1 MRLSSCLSAIILNLT
16 GLALFGAEPPKL
28 DTSRGDQMIAEY
40 FRLETAKLR
49 DACLADIHSA
59 DDWNAKKGEY
69 RRQLLEM
76 LGLDPLPE
84 RTELQPVVTGKTEH
98 DEFVVERLQFQSR
111 PGLYVTGDL
120 YLPKQ
125 ASGGRQLPDVSKS
138 SLATDA
144 KSGETSAGIRGL
156 TPPARQDARLPAIL
170 YLCGHGGVKKDN
182 VSFGNKVH
190 YQHHG
195 GWFARNGYV
204 CLIIDSLQLGEI
216 EGIHHGTH
224 RYDRWWWLSRGYTPA
239 GVEAWNCMR
248 ALDYLQSRP
257 EVDADKLGVTGRSG
271 GGAYSWWIA
280 AIDERIK
287 AAVPTAGITDL
298 QNHVVD
304 GVVEGHC
311 DCMFCL
317 NTYRWDYPLVAALVA
332 PRALLI
338 SNTDRDSIFPLDGV
352 YRTYSKVRRL
362 YELLGKPND
371 VALQITAGGHSD
383 TQELHIHAFRWFDK
397 HLKGI
402 DRPIDKPAVKF
413 FQPEQLKVFETLPS
427 DELNTKIDE
436 TFVAAAPTP
445 TRPADEAAWRMM
457 RDAWRQQLGEKVFRG
472 WPEPG
477 SLLDLQEAFSAE
489 AEGVWLR
496 AFDFSSQPGIT
507 LRLFVAQRAKLD
519 KAELVVVNPLDAAGW
534 TEFLAMYRPAFE
546 AQLKGELA
554 KAGIGINPDSADG
567 SLTPALS
574 QREREQAQWES
585 KKKMF
590 ESFPWV
596 MAYVT
601 PRGIGPTAWDQSPK
615 KQTQHRRRFYL
626 LGQTLEGMQTWDIR
640 RAIQATRAVTG
651 LADTPLWL
659 QGHRQMAALS
669 LYATLFEPNVKRI
682 DLHELPKSHRDGPA
696 LLNVLRVF
704 DLPQTVTLA
713 AERSQVVI
721 YQAEDSG
728 WEFPAT
734 VSKQLGWEKRFQFR
748 KPPDTSPQS
757 GTTPEKS
764 VP

>member
-1 MRLSSCLSAIILNLT
+1 
-16 GLALFGAEPPKL
+16 
-28 DTSRGDQMIAEY
+28 MIAEY

-69 RRQLLEM
+69 RRQLLDM

-84 RTELQPVVTGKTEH
+84 RTELQPVVTGKAEH
-98 DEFVVERLQFQSR
+98 DEFVVERLHFQSR

-120 YLPKQ
+120 YVPKN
-125 ASGGRQLPDVSKS
+125 LK
-138 SLATDA
+138 
-144 KSGETSAGIRGL
+144 KGEK
-156 TPPARQDARLPAIL
+156 LPAIL
-170 YLCGHGGVKKDN
+170 YVCGHGGVKKDG
-182 VSFGNKVH
+182 VSFGNKTH

-239 GVEAWNCMR
+239 GVEAWNCVR

-257 EVDADKLGVTGRSG
+257 EVDGDKLGVTGRSG

-304 GVVEGHC
+304 GCVEGHC

-332 PRALLI
+332 PRPLLI
-338 SNTDRDSIFPLDGV
+338 SNTDRDGIFPLDGV

-371 VALQITAGGHSD
+371 VALQITAGGHAD

-413 FQPEQLKVFETLPS
+413 FQPEQLKVFDNLPA

-445 TRPADEAAWRMM
+445 VPPADKAAWEKQ
-457 RDAWRQQLGEKVFRG
+457 RDGCLQQLGDKVFRG
-472 WPEPG
+472 WPVSG
-477 SLLDLQEAFSAE
+477 SPLELTEAFNVE
-489 AEGVWLR
+489 ADGVRLR
-496 AFDFSSQPGIT
+496 AFDFVSQQGIT
-507 LRLFVAQRAKLD
+507 LRLYVAQRAKLD

-534 TEFLAMYRPAFE
+534 TEFLATYRPAFAE
-546 AQLKGELA
+546 QLKAEA
-554 KAGIGINPDSADG
+554 PDSE
-567 SLTPALS
+567 S
-574 QREREQAQWES
+574 QAAGEWQS
-585 KKKMF
+585 TKKMF
-590 ESFPWV
+590 ESFPWT
-596 MAYVT
+596 MAYVA
-601 PRGIGPTAWDQSPK
+601 PRGIGPTAWDQSAK

-626 LGQTLEGMQTWDIR
+626 LGQTLEEMQAWDIR
-640 RAIQATRAVTG
+640 RAIQATRSVSG
-651 LADTPLWL
+651 LGDTPLWL

-669 LYATLFEPNVKRI
+669 VYAAIFEPNIKRI
-682 DLHELPKSHRDGPA
+682 DLHEMPTSHRDGPA
-696 LLNVLRVF
+696 LFNVLRVF
-704 DLPQTVTLA
+704 DLPQAVTLA

-721 YQAEDSG
+721 YSPEKNAWQFPQAVAERL
-728 WEFPAT
+728 
-734 VSKQLGWEKRFQFR
+734 QWEKRFQLR
-748 KPPDTSPQS
+748 TPPQPKAT
-757 GTTPEKS
+757 E
-764 VP
+764 

>member
-1 MRLSSCLSAIILNLT
+1 MRAVAWLSVVLVLCDATQVLT
-16 GLALFGAEPPKL
+16 AAEPAKL
-28 DTSRGDQMIAEY
+28 DTSRGDRMIAEY

-59 DDWNAKKGEY
+59 ADWNAKRGEY
-69 RRQLLEM
+69 RRQLLDM
-76 LGLDPLPE
+76 LGLDPLPA

-98 DEFVVERLQFQSR
+98 DEFTVERLHFQSR

-120 YLPKQ
+120 YVPNNLK
-125 ASGGRQLPDVSKS
+125 
-138 SLATDA
+138 DA
-144 KSGETSAGIRGL
+144 EK
-156 TPPARQDARLPAIL
+156 LPAIL
-170 YLCGHGGVKKDN
+170 YVCGHGGVKKDGI
-182 VSFGNKVH
+182 SYGNKTH

-239 GVEAWNCMR
+239 GVEAWNCVR

-257 EVDADKLGVTGRSG
+257 EVDGEKLGVTGRSG

-280 AIDERIK
+280 AIDDRIK

-332 PRALLI
+332 PRPLLI
-338 SNTDRDSIFPLDGV
+338 SNTDRDAIFPLDGV

-371 VALQITAGGHSD
+371 LALQITAGGHAD

-402 DRPIDKPAVKF
+402 DRPIDKVATKF
-413 FQPEQLKVFETLPS
+413 FPPEQLRVFEKLPA

-445 TRPADEAAWRMM
+445 VPPADK
-457 RDAWRQQLGEKVFRG
+457 DAWEKQRDGWLQQLGDKVFRG
-472 WPEPG
+472 WPLPG
-477 SLLDLQEAFSAE
+477 SPLDLKEAFNVE
-489 AEGVWLR
+489 ADGVRLR
-496 AFDFSSQPGIT
+496 AFDFVSQQGIT
-507 LRLFVAQRAKLD
+507 LRLYVASRAKLD
-519 KAELVVVNPLDAAGW
+519 KADLVVVNPLDAVGW
-534 TEFLAMYRPAFE
+534 TEFLATYRPAFE
-546 AQLKGELA
+546 AQLKDESL
-554 KAGIGINPDSADG
+554 PDSGDQPEHA
-567 SLTPALS
+567 SVRFSAAEWAST
-574 QREREQAQWES
+574 
-585 KKKMF
+585 KKMF

-596 MAYVT
+596 MAYVA

-615 KQTQHRRRFYL
+615 KQIQHRRRFYL
-626 LGQTLEGMQTWDIR
+626 LGQTLEEMQTWDIR
-640 RAIQATRAVTG
+640 RAIQATRAVSG

-669 LYATLFEPNVKRI
+669 VYAAIFEPNIQRI
-682 DLHELPKSHRDGPA
+682 DLHELPTTHRDGPP
-696 LLNVLRVF
+696 LFNVLRVF
-704 DLPQTVTLA
+704 DLPQAVAIA
-713 AERSQVVI
+713 AERLQVVI
-721 YQAEDSG
+721 YSPEKDSWQFPQAVAERL
-728 WEFPAT
+728 
-734 VSKQLGWEKRFQFR
+734 QWEKQFQIR
-748 KPPDTSPQS
+748 TPPQPKAS
-757 GTTPEKS
+757 K
-764 VP
+764 

>member
-1 MRLSSCLSAIILNLT
+1 MRLMSWLCVIWSVLWLSQSVS
-16 GLALFGAEPPKL
+16 AEPPQL
-28 DTSRGDQMIAEY
+28 DTSRGDKMIADY

-49 DACLADIHSA
+49 DACLADVNSA
-59 DDWNAKKGEY
+59 ADWNAKKAEY
-69 RRQLLEM
+69 RRQLLDM

-84 RTELQPVVTGKTEH
+84 RTDLQPVVTGKTEH
-98 DEFVVERLQFQSR
+98 EEFTVERLHFQSR

-120 YLPKQ
+120 YVPKK
-125 ASGGRQLPDVSKS
+125 LKE
-138 SLATDA
+138 
-144 KSGETSAGIRGL
+144 GEK
-156 TPPARQDARLPAIL
+156 LPAIL
-170 YLCGHGGVKKDN
+170 YVCGHGGVKKN
-182 VSFGNKVH
+182 GISYGNKTH

-239 GVEAWNCMR
+239 GVEAWNCVR

-257 EVDADKLGVTGRSG
+257 EVDGDKLGVTGRSG

-338 SNTDRDSIFPLDGV
+338 SNTDRDGIFPLDGV

-402 DRPIDKPAVKF
+402 DRPIDKVATKF
-413 FQPEQLKVFETLPS
+413 FQPEQLKVFDNLPK

-445 TRPADEAAWRMM
+445 VPPADQAAWEKQ
-457 RDAWRQQLGEKVFRG
+457 RDVWLQQLGDKVFRG
-472 WPEPG
+472 WPLPG
-477 SLLDLQEAFSAE
+477 APLDLNEAFNVE
-489 AEGVWLR
+489 ADGVRLR
-496 AFDFSSQPGIT
+496 AFDFVSQSGIT
-507 LRLFVAQRAKLD
+507 LRLYVASRAKLD
-519 KAELVVVNPLDAAGW
+519 KADLVVVNPLDAAGW
-534 TEFLAMYRPAFE
+534 NEFLATYRPAFE
-546 AQLKGELA
+546 TQFKGEFLPEA
-554 KAGIGINPDSADG
+554 NVAEWQS
-567 SLTPALS
+567 T
-574 QREREQAQWES
+574 
-585 KKKMF
+585 KKMF
-590 ESFPWV
+590 ESFPWA
-596 MAYVT
+596 MAYVA
-601 PRGIGPTAWDQSPK
+601 PRGIGPTAWDQSAK

-626 LGQTLEGMQTWDIR
+626 LGQTLEAMQAWDIR
-640 RAIQATRAVTG
+640 RAIQATRAVSG

-669 LYATLFEPNVKRI
+669 VYAAIFEPNIRRI
-682 DLHELPKSHRDGPA
+682 DLHELPASHRDGPA

-704 DLPQTVTLA
+704 DLPQAVALA

-721 YQAEDSG
+721 YSSEPTAWQFPQAVADG
-728 WEFPAT
+728 
-734 VSKQLGWEKRFQFR
+734 LMWEKRFQLR
-748 KPPDTSPQS
+748 TPPQQ
-757 GTTPEKS
+757 
-764 VP
+764 

>member
-1 MRLSSCLSAIILNLT
+1 MRWLVLV
-16 GLALFGAEPPKL
+16 ALFSSLPFVSAADPPKL
-28 DTSRGDQMIAEY
+28 DTSRGDRMIAEY

-49 DACLADIHSA
+49 DACLADIHSV

-69 RRQLLEM
+69 RRQLLDM
-76 LGLDPLPE
+76 LGLDPLPD
-84 RTELQPVVTGKTEH
+84 RTELQPVVTGQAEH
-98 DEFVVERLQFQSR
+98 EEFTVERLHFQSR

-120 YLPKQ
+120 YVPKN
-125 ASGGRQLPDVSKS
+125 LK
-138 SLATDA
+138 T
-144 KSGETSAGIRGL
+144 GEK
-156 TPPARQDARLPAIL
+156 LPAIL
-170 YLCGHGGVKKDN
+170 YVCGHGGVKKDG
-182 VSFGNKVH
+182 VSLGNKTH

-216 EGIHHGTH
+216 EAIHHGTH
-224 RYDRWWWLSRGYTPA
+224 LYNRWWWLSRGYTPA
-239 GVEAWNCMR
+239 GVEAWNCVR

-257 EVDADKLGVTGRSG
+257 EVDGDKLGVTGRSG

-332 PRALLI
+332 PRPLLI
-338 SNTDRDSIFPLDGV
+338 SNTDRDGIFPLDGV

-371 VALQITAGGHSD
+371 LALQITAGGHAD

-413 FQPEQLKVFETLPS
+413 FPPEQLKVFDKLPA

-445 TRPADEAAWRMM
+445 VPPADKQAWEKQ
-457 RDAWRQQLGEKVFRG
+457 RDGWLQQLGDKVFRG
-472 WPEPG
+472 WPVSG
-477 SLLDLQEAFSAE
+477 SPLDLKEAFNVE
-489 AEGVWLR
+489 ADGVQLR
-496 AFDFSSQPGIT
+496 AFDFVSQQGVT
-507 LRLFVAQRAKLD
+507 LRLYLASRAKLD
-519 KAELVVVNPLDAAGW
+519 KADLVVVNPLDASGW
-534 TEFLAMYRPAFE
+534 TEFLATYRSAFAE
-546 AQLKGELA
+546 QLKGEA
-554 KAGIGINPDSADG
+554 PDSEIRATG
-567 SLTPALS
+567 EWSST
-574 QREREQAQWES
+574 
-585 KKKMF
+585 KKMF
-590 ESFPWV
+590 ELFPWA
-596 MAYVT
+596 MAYIA
-601 PRGIGPTAWDQSPK
+601 PRGIGPTAWDQSAN

-626 LGQTLEGMQTWDIR
+626 LGQTLEEMQCWDIR
-640 RAIQATRAVTG
+640 RAIQATRAVNG

-669 LYATLFEPNVKRI
+669 VYAAIFEPNIKRI
-682 DLHELPKSHRDGPA
+682 DLHEMPATHRDGPA
-696 LLNVLRVF
+696 LFNVLRVF
-704 DLPQTVTLA
+704 DLPQAVTLA

-721 YQAEDSG
+721 YSPEKELWQFPQAVAERL
-728 WEFPAT
+728 
-734 VSKQLGWEKRFQFR
+734 QWEKRFQLR
-748 KPPDTSPQS
+748 APPQPKAA
-757 GTTPEKS
+757 E
-764 VP
+764 

>member
-1 MRLSSCLSAIILNLT
+1 MRLTIGTLLLCMFVSLAPNSA
-16 GLALFGAEPPKL
+16 ADPPKL
-28 DTSRGDQMIAEY
+28 DTSRGDRMIAEY

-59 DDWNAKKGEY
+59 ADWNAKKAEY
-69 RRQLLEM
+69 RRQLLDM

-84 RTELQPVVTGKTEH
+84 RTDLQSVITGKVEH
-98 DEFVVERLQFQSR
+98 DEFTVERLHFQSR

-120 YLPKQ
+120 YVPK
-125 ASGGRQLPDVSKS
+125 ANGGRQPPGDASANSKS
-138 SLATDA
+138 
-144 KSGETSAGIRGL
+144 TSGL
-156 TPPARQDARLPAIL
+156 TLAVRQDTRWPAIL
-170 YLCGHGGVKKDN
+170 YVCGHGQVKKDG
-182 VSFGNKVH
+182 VSYGNKTH

-204 CLIIDSLQLGEI
+204 CLIINSLQLGEI

-239 GVEAWNCMR
+239 GVEAWNCVR

-257 EVDADKLGVTGRSG
+257 EVDGDKLGVTGRSG

-304 GVVEGHC
+304 GCVEGHC
-311 DCMFCL
+311 DCMFML

-332 PRALLI
+332 PRPLLI
-338 SNTDRDSIFPLDGV
+338 SNTDRDGIFPLDGV
-352 YRTYSKVRRL
+352 YRTYSKVRQL

-371 VALQITAGGHSD
+371 VALQITAGGHAD

-402 DRPIDKPAVKF
+402 DRPIDKVATKF
-413 FQPEQLKVFETLPS
+413 FQPEQLKVFDKLPA

-445 TRPADEAAWRMM
+445 VPPSDQSAWEKQ
-457 RDAWRQQLGEKVFRG
+457 RDGWLQQLGDKVFRG
-472 WPEPG
+472 WPLSG
-477 SLLDLQEAFSAE
+477 SPLDLKEAFNTE
-489 AEGVWLR
+489 ADGVQLR
-496 AFDFSSQPGIT
+496 AFDFVSQQGVT
-507 LRLFVAQRAKLD
+507 LRLYVASRAKLE
-519 KAELVVVNPLDAAGW
+519 KADLVVVNPLDAAGW
-534 TEFLAMYRPAFE
+534 TEFLATYRLAFAE
-546 AQLKGELA
+546 QLKAEA
-554 KAGIGINPDSADG
+554 PDS
-567 SLTPALS
+567 
-574 QREREQAQWES
+574 ES
-585 KKKMF
+585 RATEWQSTKKMF

-596 MAYVT
+596 TAYVA
-601 PRGIGPTAWDQSPK
+601 PRGIGPTAWDQSAK

-626 LGQTLEGMQTWDIR
+626 LGQTLEEMQAWDIR
-640 RAIQATRAVTG
+640 RAIQATRTVSG

-669 LYATLFEPNVKRI
+669 VYAAIFEPNIKRV
-682 DLHELPKSHRDGPA
+682 DLHELPTSHRDGPA
-696 LLNVLRVF
+696 LLNVLRVL
-704 DLPQTVTLA
+704 DIPQAVSLA

-721 YQAEDSG
+721 YSSEKAAWQFPQAVAERR
-728 WEFPAT
+728 
-734 VSKQLGWEKRFQFR
+734 QWEKRFQLR
-748 KPPDTSPQS
+748 QIKDEARSTQ
-757 GTTPEKS
+757 
-764 VP
+764 

>member
-1 MRLSSCLSAIILNLT
+1 MRSLVVIAFLFLLPFASA
-16 GLALFGAEPPKL
+16 AEPQKL
-28 DTSRGDQMIAEY
+28 DTSRGDRMIAEY

-69 RRQLLEM
+69 RRQLLDM

-84 RTELQPVVTGKTEH
+84 RTELQSVVTGKTEH
-98 DEFVVERLQFQSR
+98 DEFTVERLHFQSR

-120 YLPKQ
+120 YVPKN
-125 ASGGRQLPDVSKS
+125 LKKDEK
-138 SLATDA
+138 
-144 KSGETSAGIRGL
+144 
-156 TPPARQDARLPAIL
+156 LPAIL
-170 YLCGHGGVKKDN
+170 YVCGHGQVKKDG
-182 VSFGNKVH
+182 VSFGNKTH

-239 GVEAWNCMR
+239 GVEAWNCVR

-257 EVDADKLGVTGRSG
+257 EVNGDKLGVTGRSG

-304 GVVEGHC
+304 GAVEGHC

-332 PRALLI
+332 PRPLLI
-338 SNTDRDSIFPLDGV
+338 SNTDRDGIFPLDGV

-371 VALQITAGGHSD
+371 LALQITAGGHAD

-397 HLKGI
+397 HLKGV
-402 DRPIDKPAVKF
+402 DRPIDKVATKF
-413 FQPEQLKVFETLPS
+413 FQPEQLKVFDKLPA

-445 TRPADEAAWRMM
+445 VPPADQFAWEKQ
-457 RDAWRQQLGEKVFRG
+457 RDCWLQQLGDKVFRG
-472 WPEPG
+472 WPLSG
-477 SLLDLQEAFSAE
+477 SPLDLKEVFNVEAD
-489 AEGVWLR
+489 GVRLR
-496 AFDFSSQPGIT
+496 AFDFVSQQGVT
-507 LRLFVAQRAKLD
+507 LRLFVASRAKLD
-519 KAELVVVNPLDAAGW
+519 KADLVVVNPLDATGW
-534 TEFLAMYRPAFE
+534 SEFLATYRPAF
-546 AQLKGELA
+546 ATQLKDEAL
-554 KAGIGINPDSADG
+554 PDANAAEWQS
-567 SLTPALS
+567 T
-574 QREREQAQWES
+574 
-585 KKKMF
+585 KKMF

-596 MAYVT
+596 MAYVA
-601 PRGIGPTAWDQSPK
+601 PRGIGPTAWDQSAK

-626 LGQTLEGMQTWDIR
+626 LGQTLEEMQCWDIR
-640 RAIQATRAVTG
+640 RAIQATRVVSG

-669 LYATLFEPNVKRI
+669 VYAAIYEPNIKRI
-682 DLHELPKSHRDGPA
+682 DLHELPASHRDGPA
-696 LLNVLRVF
+696 LFNVLRVF
-704 DLPQTVTLA
+704 DLPLAVALA

-721 YQAEDSG
+721 YSTDKSAWQFPQTVAERL
-728 WEFPAT
+728 
-734 VSKQLGWEKRFQFR
+734 QWEKRFQLR
-748 KPPDTSPQS
+748 TPPQPKAS
-757 GTTPEKS
+757 E
-764 VP
+764 

>member
-1 MRLSSCLSAIILNLT
+1 MRLTIGTLLLCMFVGITPSNA
-16 GLALFGAEPPKL
+16 ADPPKL
-28 DTSRGDQMIAEY
+28 DTSRGDRMIAEY

-59 DDWNAKKGEY
+59 ADWNAKKAEY
-69 RRQLLEM
+69 RRQLLDM

-84 RTELQPVVTGKTEH
+84 RTGLQPVITGKVEH
-98 DEFVVERLQFQSR
+98 DEFTVERLHFQSR

-120 YLPKQ
+120 YVPKNLQ
-125 ASGGRQLPDVSKS
+125 A
-138 SLATDA
+138 
-144 KSGETSAGIRGL
+144 GEK
-156 TPPARQDARLPAIL
+156 LPAIL
-170 YLCGHGGVKKDN
+170 YVCGHGQVKKDGI
-182 VSFGNKVH
+182 SYGNKTH

-239 GVEAWNCMR
+239 GVEAWNCVR

-257 EVDADKLGVTGRSG
+257 EVNGDKLGVTGRSG

-280 AIDERIK
+280 AIDDRIK

-332 PRALLI
+332 PRPLLI
-338 SNTDRDSIFPLDGV
+338 SNTDRDGIFPLDGV
-352 YRTYSKVRRL
+352 YRTYSKVRHL

-371 VALQITAGGHSD
+371 VALQITAGGHAD

-402 DRPIDKPAVKF
+402 DRPIDKVATKF
-413 FQPEQLKVFETLPS
+413 FQPEQLKVFDKLPA

-445 TRPADEAAWRMM
+445 VPPADQSAWEKQ
-457 RDAWRQQLGEKVFRG
+457 RDGWLQQLGDKVFRG
-472 WPEPG
+472 WPVSGTP
-477 SLLDLQEAFSAE
+477 LDLNEVFNVEAD
-489 AEGVWLR
+489 GVRLR
-496 AFDFSSQPGIT
+496 AFDFVSQQGVT
-507 LRLFVAQRAKLD
+507 LRLFVASRAKLD
-519 KAELVVVNPLDAAGW
+519 KADLVVVNPLDVAGW
-534 TEFLAMYRPAFE
+534 TEFLATYRPAFE
-546 AQLKGELA
+546 AQLKDEAL
-554 KAGIGINPDSADG
+554 PDANAAEWQS
-567 SLTPALS
+567 T
-574 QREREQAQWES
+574 
-585 KKKMF
+585 KKMF
-590 ESFPWV
+590 EAFPWS
-596 MAYVT
+596 MAYVA
-601 PRGIGPTAWDQSPK
+601 PRGIGPTAWDQSAK

-626 LGQTLEGMQTWDIR
+626 LGQTLEEMQAWDIR
-640 RAIQATRAVTG
+640 RAIQATRSVSG
-651 LADTPLWL
+651 LAETPLWL

-669 LYATLFEPNVKRI
+669 VYAAIFEPNIKRI
-682 DLHELPKSHRDGPA
+682 DLHELPTSHRDGPA

-704 DLPQTVTLA
+704 DLPQAVSLA

-721 YQAEDSG
+721 YSPEKTAWQFPQAVAERL
-728 WEFPAT
+728 
-734 VSKQLGWEKRFQFR
+734 QWEKRFQLR
-748 KPPDTSPQS
+748 TPPQPKAS
-757 GTTPEKS
+757 E
-764 VP
+764 

>member
-1 MRLSSCLSAIILNLT
+1 MLVRQISTWVVCCAFSFVAN
-16 GLALFGAEPPKL
+16 AADPQKL
-28 DTSRGDQMIAEY
+28 DTSRGDRMIAEY

-69 RRQLLEM
+69 RRQLLDM

-98 DEFVVERLQFQSR
+98 DEFVVERLHFQSR

-120 YLPKQ
+120 YVP
-125 ASGGRQLPDVSKS
+125 
-138 SLATDA
+138 
-144 KSGETSAGIRGL
+144 KSGVGFQPAKNQERQAGSL
-156 TPPARQDARLPAIL
+156 PHKLPAIL
-170 YLCGHGGVKKDN
+170 YVCGHGGVKKDG
-182 VSFGNKVH
+182 VSLGNKTH

-204 CLIIDSLQLGEI
+204 CLIIDTLQLGEI
-216 EGIHHGTH
+216 EGIHHGTY

-239 GVEAWNCMR
+239 GVEAWNCVR

-257 EVDADKLGVTGRSG
+257 EVDGDKLGVTGRSG

-332 PRALLI
+332 PRPLLI
-338 SNTDRDSIFPLDGV
+338 SNTDRDGIFPLDGV

-371 VALQITAGGHSD
+371 IALQITAGGHAD

-413 FQPEQLKVFETLPS
+413 FQPEQLKVFDKLPA

-445 TRPADEAAWRMM
+445 VPPADQGAWEKQ
-457 RDAWRQQLGEKVFRG
+457 RDGWLQQLGDKVFRG
-472 WPEPG
+472 WPVSG
-477 SLLDLQEAFSAE
+477 SPLDLKEAFNVE
-489 AEGVWLR
+489 ADGVRLR
-496 AFDFSSQPGIT
+496 AFDFVSQQGIT
-507 LRLFVAQRAKLD
+507 LRLYVAQRAKLD
-519 KAELVVVNPLDAAGW
+519 KADLVVVSPLDAAGW
-534 TEFLAMYRPAFE
+534 TEFLATYRPAFE
-546 AQLKGELA
+546 AQFHGESL
-554 KAGIGINPDSADG
+554 PQADV
-567 SLTPALS
+567 
-574 QREREQAQWES
+574 AQWQSVKKLLES
-585 KKKMF
+585 
-590 ESFPWV
+590 SPRV
-596 MAYVT
+596 LAYVA
-601 PRGIGPTAWDQSPK
+601 PRGVGPTAWDQSPK
-615 KQTQHRRRFYL
+615 KQVQHRRRFYL
-626 LGQTLEGMQTWDIR
+626 LGQTLEEMQAWDIR
-640 RAIQATRAVTG
+640 RAIQATRAVNG
-651 LADTPLWL
+651 FADTPLRL
-659 QGHRQMAALS
+659 QGLRQMAALS
-669 LYATLFEPNVKRI
+669 VYAAIFEPNI
-682 DLHELPKSHRDGPA
+682 NSLYLHEMPESHRDGPA

-704 DLPQTVTLA
+704 DLPQAVTLA

-721 YQAEDSG
+721 YSPENDAWQFPQAVAERL
-728 WEFPAT
+728 
-734 VSKQLGWEKRFQFR
+734 QWEKRFQLHT
-748 KPPDTSPQS
+748 PPQPKAA
-757 GTTPEKS
+757 E
-764 VP
+764 

>member
-1 MRLSSCLSAIILNLT
+1 MRWLVFIAFVSWLPLTSA
-16 GLALFGAEPPKL
+16 ADPPRL
-28 DTSRGDQMIAEY
+28 DTSRGDRMIAEY

-69 RRQLLEM
+69 RRQLLDM

-84 RTELQPVVTGKTEH
+84 RTELHPVVTGKTEH
-98 DEFVVERLQFQSR
+98 AEFTVERLHFQSR

-120 YLPKQ
+120 YVPKTV
-125 ASGGRQLPDVSKS
+125 GHVSNVPGNKS
-138 SLATDA
+138 PNEKKDGHVENVPHG
-144 KSGETSAGIRGL
+144 KF
-156 TPPARQDARLPAIL
+156 PAIL
-170 YLCGHGGVKKDN
+170 YVCGHGGVKKDG

-239 GVEAWNCMR
+239 GVEAWNCVR

-257 EVDADKLGVTGRSG
+257 EVDGDKLGVTGRSG

-280 AIDERIK
+280 AIDERVK

-338 SNTDRDSIFPLDGV
+338 SNTDRDGIFPLDGV

-371 VALQITAGGHSD
+371 LALQITAGGHAD
-383 TQELHIHAFRWFDK
+383 TQELHIHGFRWFDK

-402 DRPIDKPAVKF
+402 DRPIDNVATKF
-413 FQPEQLKVFETLPS
+413 FQPEQLKVFDKLPA

-445 TRPADEAAWRMM
+445 VPPADKEAWEKQ
-457 RDAWRQQLGEKVFRG
+457 RDGWLQQLGDKVFRG
-472 WPEPG
+472 WPVSG
-477 SLLDLQEAFSAE
+477 SPLDLKEAFNVE
-489 AEGVWLR
+489 ADGVRLR
-496 AFDFSSQPGIT
+496 AFDFVSQQGIT
-507 LRLFVAQRAKLD
+507 LRLYVAQRAKLD
-519 KAELVVVNPLDAAGW
+519 QAELVVVNPLDAIGW
-534 TEFLAMYRPAFE
+534 TEFLATYRPAFAE
-546 AQLKGELA
+546 QLKGEA
-554 KAGIGINPDSADG
+554 PDS
-567 SLTPALS
+567 
-574 QREREQAQWES
+574 ES
-585 KKKMF
+585 RATGEWPSTKKMF
-590 ESFPWV
+590 ESFPWA
-596 MAYVT
+596 MAYVA
-601 PRGIGPTAWDQSPK
+601 PRGIGPTAWDQSAK

-626 LGQTLEGMQTWDIR
+626 LGQTLEEMQAWDIR

-669 LYATLFEPNVKRI
+669 VYAAIFEPNIKRI
-682 DLHELPKSHRDGPA
+682 DLHEMPASHRDGPA
-696 LLNVLRVF
+696 LFNVLRVF
-704 DLPQTVTLA
+704 DLPQAVTLA

-721 YQAEDSG
+721 YSPDKTAWQFPQAVAERL
-728 WEFPAT
+728 
-734 VSKQLGWEKRFQFR
+734 QWEKRFQLR
-748 KPPDTSPQS
+748 TPPQPKAA
-757 GTTPEKS
+757 E
-764 VP
+764 

>member
-1 MRLSSCLSAIILNLT
+1 MRWLVFIAFVSWLPLTSA
-16 GLALFGAEPPKL
+16 ADPPKL
-28 DTSRGDQMIAEY
+28 DTSRGDRMIAEY

-59 DDWNAKKGEY
+59 DDWNAKKSEY
-69 RRQLLEM
+69 RRQLLDM

-84 RTELQPVVTGKTEH
+84 RTELQPVVTGKIEH
-98 DEFVVERLQFQSR
+98 EEFTVERLHYQSR

-120 YLPKQ
+120 YVPKN
-125 ASGGRQLPDVSKS
+125 LK
-138 SLATDA
+138 
-144 KSGETSAGIRGL
+144 KGEK
-156 TPPARQDARLPAIL
+156 LPAIL
-170 YLCGHGGVKKDN
+170 YVCGHGGVKKDG
-182 VSFGNKVH
+182 VSLGNKTH

-204 CLIIDSLQLGEI
+204 CLIIDTLQLGEI
-216 EGIHHGTH
+216 EGIHHGTY

-239 GVEAWNCMR
+239 GVEAWNCVR

-257 EVDADKLGVTGRSG
+257 EVDGDKLGVTGRSG

-332 PRALLI
+332 PRPLLI
-338 SNTDRDSIFPLDGV
+338 SNTDRDGIFPLDGV

-371 VALQITAGGHSD
+371 LALQITAGGHAD

-413 FQPEQLKVFETLPS
+413 FPPEQLKVFDKLPS

-445 TRPADEAAWRMM
+445 VPPADQEAWEKQ
-457 RDAWRQQLGEKVFRG
+457 RDGWLQQLGDKVFRG
-472 WPEPG
+472 WPVSG
-477 SLLDLQEAFSAE
+477 SPLDLKEAFNVE
-489 AEGVWLR
+489 ADGVRLR
-496 AFDFSSQPGIT
+496 AFDFVSQQGIT
-507 LRLFVAQRAKLD
+507 LRLYLASRAKLD
-519 KAELVVVNPLDAAGW
+519 KADLVVVNPLDAAGW
-534 TEFLAMYRPAFE
+534 NEFLATYRPAFAE
-546 AQLKGELA
+546 QLKAEA
-554 KAGIGINPDSADG
+554 PDSE
-567 SLTPALS
+567 S
-574 QREREQAQWES
+574 QATGDWPS
-585 KKKMF
+585 TKKMF
-590 ESFPWV
+590 ELFPWS
-596 MAYVT
+596 MAYVA
-601 PRGIGPTAWDQSPK
+601 PRGIGPTAWDQSAK

-626 LGQTLEGMQTWDIR
+626 LGQTLEEMQCWDIR
-640 RAIQATRAVTG
+640 RAIQATRAVNG

-669 LYATLFEPNVKRI
+669 VYAAIFEPNIKRI
-682 DLHELPKSHRDGPA
+682 DLHEMPATHRDGPA
-696 LLNVLRVF
+696 LFNVLRVF
-704 DLPQTVTLA
+704 DLPQAVTLT

-721 YQAEDSG
+721 YSPEKEPWQFPQAVAERL
-728 WEFPAT
+728 
-734 VSKQLGWEKRFQFR
+734 QWEKRFQLR
-748 KPPDTSPQS
+748 TPPQPKAA
-757 GTTPEKS
+757 E
-764 VP
+764 

>member
-1 MRLSSCLSAIILNLT
+1 MRSLVFIALVFLLP
-16 GLALFGAEPPKL
+16 LASVADPPKL
-28 DTSRGDQMIAEY
+28 DTSRGDRMIAEY
-40 FRLETAKLR
+40 FRLETGKLR
-49 DACLADIHSA
+49 DACLTDIHSA

-69 RRQLLEM
+69 RRQLLDM

-84 RTELQPVVTGKTEH
+84 RTELQPVITGKTEH
-98 DEFVVERLQFQSR
+98 EEFTVERLHFQSR

-120 YLPKQ
+120 YVPKL
-125 ASGGRQLPDVSKS
+125 ASGGLQPPGGTATDSKS
-138 SLATDA
+138 T
-144 KSGETSAGIRGL
+144 GGL

-170 YLCGHGGVKKDN
+170 YVCGHGGVKKDG

-204 CLIIDSLQLGEI
+204 CLVIDSLQLGEI
-216 EGIHHGTH
+216 EAIHHGTH
-224 RYDRWWWLSRGYTPA
+224 LYGRWWWLSRGYTPA
-239 GVEAWNCMR
+239 GVEAWNCVR

-257 EVDADKLGVTGRSG
+257 EVDGDKLGVTGRSG

-338 SNTDRDSIFPLDGV
+338 SNTDRDGIFPLDGV

-371 VALQITAGGHSD
+371 LALQITAGGHAD

-413 FQPEQLKVFETLPS
+413 FQPEQLKVFDKLPA

-445 TRPADEAAWRMM
+445 VPPAGK
-457 RDAWRQQLGEKVFRG
+457 DAWEKQRDGWLQQLGDKVFRG
-472 WPEPG
+472 WPVSG
-477 SLLDLQEAFSAE
+477 SPLDLKEAFNAE
-489 AEGVWLR
+489 ADGVRLR
-496 AFDFSSQPGIT
+496 AFDFVSQEGFT
-507 LRLFVAQRAKLD
+507 LRLYVAQRAMLD

-534 TEFLAMYRPAFE
+534 SEFLATYRSAFAE
-546 AQLKGELA
+546 QLKAEA
-554 KAGIGINPDSADG
+554 PDSE
-567 SLTPALS
+567 S
-574 QREREQAQWES
+574 QVTGEWAS
-585 KKKMF
+585 TKKMF
-590 ESFPWV
+590 ESFPWA
-596 MAYVT
+596 MAYVA
-601 PRGIGPTAWDQSPK
+601 PRGIGPTAWDQSAK

-626 LGQTLEGMQTWDIR
+626 LGQTLEEMQAWDIR
-640 RAIQATRAVTG
+640 RAIQATRTVSG
-651 LADTPLWL
+651 LADAPLWL

-669 LYATLFEPNVKRI
+669 VYAAIFEPNVQRI
-682 DLHELPKSHRDGPA
+682 DLHEMPTSHRDGPA
-696 LLNVLRVF
+696 LFNVLRIF
-704 DLPQTVTLA
+704 DLPQAVTLA

-721 YQAEDSG
+721 YSPENEAWQFPQAVAERL
-728 WEFPAT
+728 
-734 VSKQLGWEKRFQFR
+734 QWEKRFQLR
-748 KPPDTSPQS
+748 
-757 GTTPEKS
+757 TPSQPKAAEM
-764 VP
+764 

>member
-1 MRLSSCLSAIILNLT
+1 MRWFVFIAFVSWLPFAY
-16 GLALFGAEPPKL
+16 AAEPPKL
-28 DTSRGDQMIAEY
+28 DTSRGDRMIAEY

-49 DACLADIHSA
+49 EACLADIHSA

-69 RRQLLEM
+69 RRQLLDM

-98 DEFVVERLQFQSR
+98 DEFTVERLHFQSR

-120 YLPKQ
+120 YVPNNLK
-125 ASGGRQLPDVSKS
+125 K
-138 SLATDA
+138 
-144 KSGETSAGIRGL
+144 GEK
-156 TPPARQDARLPAIL
+156 LPAIL
-170 YLCGHGGVKKDN
+170 YVCGHGGVKKDG

-239 GVEAWNCMR
+239 GVEAWNCVR
-248 ALDYLQSRP
+248 ALDYLQTRP
-257 EVDADKLGVTGRSG
+257 EVDGDKLGVTGRSG

-338 SNTDRDSIFPLDGV
+338 SNTDRDGIFPLDGV

-371 VALQITAGGHSD
+371 LALQITAGGHAD

-402 DRPIDKPAVKF
+402 DRPIDKVATKF
-413 FQPEQLKVFETLPS
+413 FQPEQLKVFDKLPA

-445 TRPADEAAWRMM
+445 VPPADK
-457 RDAWRQQLGEKVFRG
+457 DAWEKQRDGWLQQLGDKVFRG
-472 WPEPG
+472 WPVSG
-477 SLLDLQEAFSAE
+477 SPLELTEAFNVESD
-489 AEGVWLR
+489 GVRLR
-496 AFDFSSQPGIT
+496 AFDFVSQQGIT
-507 LRLFVAQRAKLD
+507 LRLYVAQRAKLD
-519 KAELVVVNPLDAAGW
+519 KAELVVVNPLDTAGW
-534 TEFLAMYRPAFE
+534 SEFLATFRPAFE
-546 AQLKGELA
+546 AQLQGE
-554 KAGIGINPDSADG
+554 
-567 SLTPALS
+567 SLPEANAIEWQST
-574 QREREQAQWES
+574 Q
-585 KKKMF
+585 KMF
-590 ESFPWV
+590 DSFPWV
-596 MAYVT
+596 MAYVA
-601 PRGIGPTAWDQSPK
+601 PRGIGPTAWDQSAK
-615 KQTQHRRRFYL
+615 KQVQHRRRFYL
-626 LGQTLEGMQTWDIR
+626 LGQTLEEMQTWDVR

-651 LADTPLWL
+651 LTETPLWL

-669 LYATLFEPNVKRI
+669 VYAAIFEPNIKRI
-682 DLHELPKSHRDGPA
+682 DLHEMPASHRDGPA
-696 LLNVLRVF
+696 LFNVLRVF
-704 DLPQTVTLA
+704 DLPQAVTLA
-713 AERSQVVI
+713 AERFQVVI
-721 YQAEDSG
+721 YSPEKDAWQFPQAVAERL
-728 WEFPAT
+728 
-734 VSKQLGWEKRFQFR
+734 QWEKRFQLR
-748 KPPDTSPQS
+748 TPPQPKAA
-757 GTTPEKS
+757 E
-764 VP
+764 

>member
-1 MRLSSCLSAIILNLT
+1 MRVSSWLGVAWVLGFVFQT
-16 GLALFGAEPPKL
+16 HAVEPPKL
-28 DTSRGDQMIAEY
+28 DTSRGDRMIAEY

-49 DACLADIHSA
+49 EACLADIHSA
-59 DDWNAKKGEY
+59 GDWNAKKDEY
-69 RRQLLEM
+69 RRQLLDM

-84 RTELQPVVTGKTEH
+84 RTELQPVVTGKVEH
-98 DEFVVERLQFQSR
+98 VEFTVERLHFQSR

-120 YLPKQ
+120 YVPKVN
-125 ASGGRQLPDVSKS
+125 GGRQPTGEAAAAATKS
-138 SLATDA
+138 NS
-144 KSGETSAGIRGL
+144 GL
-156 TPPARQDARLPAIL
+156 TPAVRQDARLPAIL
-170 YLCGHGGVKKDN
+170 YVCGHGAVKNGGV
-182 VSFGNKVH
+182 SYGNKTH

-239 GVEAWNCMR
+239 GVEAWNCVR

-257 EVDADKLGVTGRSG
+257 EVDGDKLGVTGRSG

-338 SNTDRDSIFPLDGV
+338 SNTDRDGIFPLDGV

-362 YELLGKPND
+362 YELLGKPD
-371 VALQITAGGHSD
+371 DLALQITAGGHSD

-402 DRPIDKPAVKF
+402 DRPIDKVATKF
-413 FQPEQLKVFETLPS
+413 FQPEQLKVFDKLPA

-445 TRPADEAAWRMM
+445 VPPADK
-457 RDAWRQQLGEKVFRG
+457 DAWEKQRDGWLQQLGDKVFRG
-472 WPEPG
+472 WPVSG
-477 SLLDLQEAFSAE
+477 SPLDLKEAFNVE
-489 AEGVWLR
+489 ADGVRLR
-496 AFDFSSQPGIT
+496 AFDFVSQQGIT
-507 LRLFVAQRAKLD
+507 LRLYVASRAKLD
-519 KAELVVVNPLDAAGW
+519 KADLVVVNPLDAAGW
-534 TEFLAMYRPAFE
+534 TEFLATYRPAFE
-546 AQLKGELA
+546 AQLQDE
-554 KAGIGINPDSADG
+554 
-567 SLTPALS
+567 SLPEANASGWQST
-574 QREREQAQWES
+574 Q
-585 KKKMF
+585 KMF

-596 MAYVT
+596 MAYVA

-615 KQTQHRRRFYL
+615 KQAQHRRRFYL
-626 LGQTLEGMQTWDIR
+626 LGQTLEEMQCWDIR

-669 LYATLFEPNVKRI
+669 VYAAIFEPNIRRL
-682 DLHELPKSHRDGPA
+682 DLHEMPTSHRDGPP
-696 LLNVLRVF
+696 LFNVLRVC
-704 DLPQTVTLA
+704 DLPQSVALA

-721 YQAEDSG
+721 YSPEKTAWQFPQAVAERL
-728 WEFPAT
+728 
-734 VSKQLGWEKRFQFR
+734 QWEKRFQFR
-748 KPPDTSPQS
+748 TPPQPKA
-757 GTTPEKS
+757 E
-764 VP
+764 